1 MRDFRLMAA
10 GTVLA
15 VLMLC
20 ASAAWGALED
30 CHDATCRVLAGND
43 RGTGVVF
50 EISQGH
56 VFVLT
61 NAHVVG
67 NSGTARCEFWKAG
80 HQSRAITGQVIMTGR
95 GGVDAALIA
104 IPEAAFGGMLPKAIP
119 IAPRGTALQPGETIM
134 SVGCAKAAWAT
145 GWQGHVLQSSDSRLH
160 FLPVPANGRSGS
172 AIFDAK
178 GERIVGLLNA
188 RSGGDTEG
196 MAVSLEQ
203 LYTALST
210 GSGLIIRYESSNLN
224 PKPVPW
230 RAGPQG
236 RQQGPGDC
244 GPGGCGPRRKGGQPY
259 QMPYRQEQDRRI
271 ERIEGRVWP
280 TLPPPVVVLPPMI
293 TPNVDVDIDVAP
305 KEKVPE
311 PSKPSPVLMILAALV
326 VSAFV
331 FYGIQGN

>member
-1 MRDFRLMAA
+1 MKMFGFVVYWFLAIAVIVTLVLWAA
-10 GTVLA
+10 GV
-15 VLMLC
+15 
-20 ASAAWGALED
+20 SYGSLED

-67 NSGTARCEFWKAG
+67 NSGTARCEFWKSG
-80 HQSRAITGQVIMTGR
+80 HQSRAIAGQVIMTGR

-104 IPEAAFGGMLPKAIP
+104 IPESAFGGMLPKAIP
-119 IAPRGTALQPGETIM
+119 IAPRGTVLQPGETIM

-203 LYTALST
+203 LYVALAPQNMVT
-210 GSGLIIRYESSNLN
+210 PR
-224 PKPVPW
+224 PVPW

-236 RQQGPGDC
+236 GQQGPGDC
-244 GPGGCGPRRKGGQPY
+244 GPNGCEPGRRGQPY
-259 QMPYRQEQDRRI
+259 NMPYRQEQDRRI

-280 TLPPPVVVLPPMI
+280 TLPPPVVVAPPVI
-293 TPNVDVDIDVAP
+293 APIVDVEIDVAP
-305 KEKVPE
+305 KEEAPE
-311 PSKPSPVLMILAALV
+311 PSGPKPAGVVIALVLAAIV
-326 VSAFV
+326 GAGV
-331 FYGIQGN
+331 FYGRGN